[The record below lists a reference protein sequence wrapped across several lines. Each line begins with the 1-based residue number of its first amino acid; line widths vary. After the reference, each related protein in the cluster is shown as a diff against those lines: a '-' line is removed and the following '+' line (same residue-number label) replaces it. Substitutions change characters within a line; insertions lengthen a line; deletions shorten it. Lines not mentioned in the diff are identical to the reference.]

1 MKMFHGSMR
10 KKLIILVLLSTMPSL
25 LIFLGAEM
33 VNRQHAFTEA
43 KQEATIFLNGFS
55 EIQRRITDST
65 ASLLRTVASMP
76 GIRNADIEKSKV
88 ILSTLLETNPIYT
101 NVILVD
107 TNGDVVAAGRNHD
120 RTKKMNFSDRKQF
133 KEAISSKGLV
143 SGEFVIGKSTK
154 KSIFPFGMAVL
165 DEYEKPIGVI
175 IIGVNLSHFT
185 SLYERGT
192 YPENSFLGICDHKG
206 IRLFRYPALDNIAI
220 GEPIKKDVF
229 QNASGKETLGAV
241 ITKGSDGLNRLI
253 LFEPIRIK
261 KGELPYM
268 YMFMG
273 CSYAQI
279 QKKANNV
286 LYHVILFSSLSLVI
300 TLTIAWFVGGK
311 GIAGNVEKLIFM
323 TKKFASGEEKIN
335 SEIDYDDGEIG
346 KLAKSFDEMISMLSK
361 RKTERKDALEKLI
374 VSEQRFRE
382 LIEDVSGISIFGYD
396 EQRTITFWNSTSE
409 KLYGYS
415 PKEAI
420 GEKFENLVVPIEMK
434 EGYLELHSRWLEK
447 NEKIP
452 PGERVLVDKSGNDI
466 IVFSSHVMHQS
477 HFGKE
482 MFCIDIDMRPL
493 RQSEADRDKLKD
505 QLTQAQKM
513 EAIGTLAGGIAHDF
527 NNILF
532 PISGHAEILRQDI
545 PEDSPLR
552 ESVDQ
557 IFSGAIRAAD
567 LVKQILTF
575 SRQKPSELIL
585 LKLHHIVKEALK
597 LLRSTIP
604 TTIEIKQ
611 NINSTCGA
619 VKADPT
625 QIHQIIMNL
634 VTNAYHSMEMTG
646 GVLNISL
653 TEIEFKESDR
663 IDNAVGLKEYVCLI
677 VKDTGSGMSKEIV
690 EKIFDPFFTT
700 KEMGKGTGLGLSV
713 VHGIVKSLGGFIDV
727 NSEVGVGSEF
737 KVYFPTEK
745 ENYQEEEN
753 NSELSV
759 QGGDE
764 RILLVDDEESIVL
777 YEKNMLERLG
787 YKISSFTNSVDA
799 LEAFEKNP
807 EKYDLIISD
816 VTMPILSG
824 EKLALEMMAIR
835 SDIPILLCTGYSN
848 TIDKEKVLNLGIHGF
863 LMKPVTK
870 SDMAKM
876 VRNILDLT
884 EN

>member
-1 MKMFHGSMR
+1 
-10 KKLIILVLLSTMPSL
+10 
-25 LIFLGAEM
+25 
-33 VNRQHAFTEA
+33 
-43 KQEATIFLNGFS
+43 
-55 EIQRRITDST
+55 
-65 ASLLRTVASMP
+65 
-76 GIRNADIEKSKV
+76 
-88 ILSTLLETNPIYT
+88 
-101 NVILVD
+101 
-107 TNGDVVAAGRNHD
+107 
-120 RTKKMNFSDRKQF
+120 
-133 KEAISSKGLV
+133 
-143 SGEFVIGKSTK
+143 
-154 KSIFPFGMAVL
+154 
-165 DEYEKPIGVI
+165 
-175 IIGVNLSHFT
+175 
-185 SLYERGT
+185 
-192 YPENSFLGICDHKG
+192 
-206 IRLFRYPALDNIAI
+206 
-220 GEPIKKDVF
+220 
-229 QNASGKETLGAV
+229 
-241 ITKGSDGLNRLI
+241 
-253 LFEPIRIK
+253 
-261 KGELPYM
+261 
-268 YMFMG
+268 
-273 CSYAQI
+273 
-279 QKKANNV
+279 
-286 LYHVILFSSLSLVI
+286 
-300 TLTIAWFVGGK
+300 
-311 GIAGNVEKLIFM
+311 
-323 TKKFASGEEKIN
+323 
-335 SEIDYDDGEIG
+335 
-346 KLAKSFDEMISMLSK
+346 
-361 RKTERKDALEKLI
+361 
-374 VSEQRFRE
+374 
-382 LIEDVSGISIFGYD
+382 
-396 EQRTITFWNSTSE
+396 
-409 KLYGYS
+409 
-415 PKEAI
+415 
-420 GEKFENLVVPIEMK
+420 
-434 EGYLELHSRWLEK
+434 
-447 NEKIP
+447 
-452 PGERVLVDKSGNDI
+452 
-466 IVFSSHVMHQS
+466 
-477 HFGKE
+477 

-884 EN
+884 ES